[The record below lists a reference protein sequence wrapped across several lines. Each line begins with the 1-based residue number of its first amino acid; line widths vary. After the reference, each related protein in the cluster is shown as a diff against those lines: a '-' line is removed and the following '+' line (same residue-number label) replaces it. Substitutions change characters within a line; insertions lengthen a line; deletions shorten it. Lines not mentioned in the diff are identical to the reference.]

1 MHEYCCGENFAN
13 KEIDLPT
20 IFDTYMAAAPY
31 VPAIPPNGVCI

>member
-1 MHEYCCGENFAN
+1 MSTVVARILQA
-13 KEIDLPT
+13 KKDLPT